1 MRKSAAWK
9 KVRTSNVRWKQRA
22 MSEKLDEEDECW
34 LSRAGCLSLWRLKC
48 EHALVDRHF
57 NVSTSPGRAG

>member
-34 LSRAGCLSLWRLKC
+34 LSRVGCLSLWRF
-48 EHALVDRHF
+48 EV
-57 NVSTSPGRAG
+57 